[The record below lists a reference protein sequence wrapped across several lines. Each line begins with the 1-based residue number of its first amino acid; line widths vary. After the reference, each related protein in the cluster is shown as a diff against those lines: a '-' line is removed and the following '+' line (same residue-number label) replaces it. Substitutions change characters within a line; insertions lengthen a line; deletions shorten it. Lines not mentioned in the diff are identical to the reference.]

1 MRMLIWTIFVLI
13 LSGCS
18 LEKRI
23 SKAVKRFGAK
33 DVATHIAIEYPE
45 YLRVDTVRLD
55 VVRHVPIEVIVP
67 ELIHDTIFKT
77 DTVNDCKAFNYSD
90 KWIWFNVSEKR
101 GKTKVDYNIKQRE
114 VATVQAI
121 TITESVPCP
130 PCPTIDV
137 VQNAKQ
143 YYEGKELGYLNTI
156 SNYKK
161 VCLGLS
167 LVLLLIILGFVF
179 RAYLKTIFPFLPK

>member
-1 MRMLIWTIFVLI
+1 MKLINWTIFVLI

-18 LEKRI
+18 MEKRI
-23 SKAVKRFGAK
+23 SKAVKRLGAK

-45 YLRVDTVRLD
+45 YLRADTVRLD

-67 ELIHDTIFKT
+67 ELVHDTIFRT

-101 GKTKVDYNIKQRE
+101 GKTKVDYNIKTRSI
-114 VATVQAI
+114 ATVQTV
-121 TITESVPCP
+121 TITENVPCP

-137 VQNAKQ
+137 VQNAKS
-143 YYEGKELGYLNTI
+143 YYERKEIVYLNRI
-156 SNYKK
+156 SFYKRGFFA
-161 VCLGLS
+161 LLL
-167 LVLLLIILGFVF
+167 LVLTYIGWRIAKIYF
-179 RAYLKTIFPFLPK
+179 KISIPF